1 MLMPEELTR
10 DVERKSS
17 LNEMCRERMAQNMRA
32 TPYCAHLRLVER
44 ASNDVVHNGTLPKR
58 QVCPVVPDENL
69 AGVGGWPPAAEIRG
83 DAPPIADVKGST
95 SSRDVFERRTRMT
108 PPRQST
114 SSTRRSTTSR
124 ARRPYTARSKTIA

>member
-1 MLMPEELTR
+1 MPEELTR

-17 LNEMCRERMAQNMRA
+17 LNEMCRERMAQDMRA

-58 QVCPVVPDENL
+58 QVCPVVPDEHL

-83 DAPPIADVKGST
+83 ERAAD
-95 SSRDVFERRTRMT
+95 SRRQGKHQRSRRLRACPDLSARLGRRRTR
-108 PPRQST
+108 R
-114 SSTRRSTTSR
+114 
-124 ARRPYTARSKTIA
+124 